1 LIGLLGY
8 LAMGKSIAWE
18 LAMPLTLGALLSV
31 PMATLTI
38 SRTSEASLRGVVG
51 VVTLVLGV
59 VALLKLL

>member
-1 LIGLLGY
+1 
-8 LAMGKSIAWE
+8 
-18 LAMPLTLGALLSV
+18 MPLALGALLSV

-51 VVTLVLGV
+51 VVTLMLGV

>member
-1 LIGLLGY
+1 LLAY

-18 LAMPLTLGALLSV
+18 LAVPLALGALLSV
-31 PMATLTI
+31 PMATLTV

>member
-1 LIGLLGY
+1 
-8 LAMGKSIAWE
+8 MGKHIAWE
-18 LAMPLTLGALLSV
+18 LALPLTLGALLSV

-51 VVTLVLGV
+51 LVTLILGG